1 MGEIMRD
8 SINNFIDLLVKGDSF
23 LIFLVIMLVII
34 IGVIVCLV
42 KLQIGDREY
51 YEDDEEI
58 EDDNL
63 EIKAVTEDLVPKASP
78 TLRSNEREPEFA
90 KFIAPE
96 QEEVAPRVTLKEK
109 MREYESQIQKEEKL
123 VERPIERP
131 VEKPLTYPIK
141 EEIDNEVE
149 EILSNNTYEMPNRRV
164 VEQSRFNFDSDFE
177 KEVEDVIQEE
187 ENNETLVPTNYS
199 YQETSDKVDDLVRSS
214 FELENSI
221 SKMSNEND
229 YEEEIPY
236 NNLQSPLEF
245 SGYKKEEF
253 VPPRNQEFS
262 SPRNIEVEEPE
273 IDEIS
278 EYERE
283 QENHAIIS
291 ARELDNKINTMKETG
306 EFEQHQEELRKYE
319 QELEQK
325 AIISYDELLSRAS
338 DGVVSYES
346 EEKLGGIS
354 VGKVDTKQIETVRE
368 TDEKPYYK
376 EEAFL
381 EAMKEFRRAL

>member
-51 YEDDEEI
+51 YEDDEEEV
-58 EDDNL
+58 EDVQS
-63 EIKAVTEDLVPKASP
+63 IKEVTEDLVPKTNFRKEEP
-78 TLRSNEREPEFA
+78 TPSFA
-90 KFIAPE
+90 KFVAPE
-96 QEEVAPRVTLKEK
+96 QEELAPRISLKEK
-109 MREYESQIQKEEKL
+109 MREYESQNEEKL
-123 VERPIERP
+123 T
-131 VEKPLTYPIK
+131 EKPISYPIK
-141 EEIDNEVE
+141 EEIDDEVE
-149 EILSNNTYEMPNRRV
+149 EILSNNTYEMPNKRV
-164 VEQSRFNFDSDFE
+164 VEQSRFNFDVDFD
-177 KEVEDVIQEE
+177 KQVEEAIQEE
-187 ENNETLVPTNYS
+187 ENEETLVSTNYS
-199 YQETSDKVDDLVRSS
+199 YEETSDKVDDLVRSS

-221 SKMSNEND
+221 SKMNNEPD
-229 YEEEIPY
+229 YEEEMPY
-236 NNLQSPLEF
+236 NNLQNPLEF

-253 VPPRNQEFS
+253 EPVR
-262 SPRNIEVEEPE
+262 RMEVEPPK

-278 EYERE
+278 AYE
-283 QENHAIIS
+283 QEQEEQAIIS
-291 ARELDNKINTMKETG
+291 AKELDSKISTMKETG

-338 DGVVSYES
+338 DGIVSYES

-354 VGKVDTKQIETVRE
+354 VGKVDTKQIETIRE
-368 TDEKPYYK
+368 SDEKPYYK